1 MTPET
6 INGRNNSKGPV
17 AQHSYIALKS
27 SIYLDSFIEKKK
39 TLHNSI
45 LELFETKFVSIKINL
60 LKRNLYSLVQ
70 RISSTGASSF

>member
-17 AQHSYIALKS
+17 AQRIYIALKS
-27 SIYLDSFIEKKK
+27 SLYLDSFIEK
-39 TLHNSI
+39 TQHNSI